1 MTMNQCFSL
10 NLIISSGSK
19 IIFSFL
25 TSLSCS
31 HHDCYLHCVT
41 FLSPTFN
48 FSYLFWN
55 QTWTTRM
62 SRPVSW
68 DSCSRT
74 CLAGFGLVL
83 YASLR
88 VSSCFA
94 VIVVRGLLLG
104 WSPSILPPSASSET
118 SRKLC
123 IICLVETFCLIIQL
137 IYLLYSLDHIMYKA
151 P

>member
-1 MTMNQCFSL
+1 MLFIQRVIL
-10 NLIISSGSK
+10 NDAFNHARAELY
-19 IIFSFL
+19 FL
-25 TSLSCS
+25 RILFPFMLYQIQYTHAHVSNLTNCNIR
-31 HHDCYLHCVT
+31 YLYTKRRAWNLGNPAHAQ
-41 FLSPTFN
+41 LFN
-48 FSYLFWN
+48 FSSYLFWN

-104 WSPSILPPSASSET
+104 WSPSILPPSASSE
-118 SRKLC
+118 SRINYTL
-123 IICLVETFCLIIQL
+123 
-137 IYLLYSLDHIMYKA
+137 
-151 P
+151 